1 MKSNHGDQEE
11 GRSILFRPSVDV
23 RDIIYGLT
31 SSDCTSAHPGVT
43 KGDQDGPLD
52 SVEKAEGRSILSR
65 PAADVRDVIYGLTS
79 SDCTSTHPGVT
90 KGDQDG
96 PLDSGAK
103 VKVVKYIPKVAK
115 LLLAA
120 GLKVSIEIGDYSY
133 FFKSRTMTGLRTR
146 ILHHVM
152 HSKSSGKY

>member
-1 MKSNHGDQEE
+1 VGAVIYSLTSSYGTSAHPGVTKGDQDGSLDSVEKAE
-11 GRSILFRPSVDV
+11 GRSILSRPAVDV
-23 RDIIYGLT
+23 GDVIYGLT

-52 SVEKAEGRSILSR
+52 S
-65 PAADVRDVIYGLTS
+65 
-79 SDCTSTHPGVT
+79 
-90 KGDQDG
+90 
-96 PLDSGAK
+96 GAK
-103 VKVVKYIPKVAK
+103 VKVVKYIPNISK

-133 FFKSRTMTGLRTR
+133 FFKSRTMIGLQTR

-152 HSKSSGKY
+152 QSKSLKNY